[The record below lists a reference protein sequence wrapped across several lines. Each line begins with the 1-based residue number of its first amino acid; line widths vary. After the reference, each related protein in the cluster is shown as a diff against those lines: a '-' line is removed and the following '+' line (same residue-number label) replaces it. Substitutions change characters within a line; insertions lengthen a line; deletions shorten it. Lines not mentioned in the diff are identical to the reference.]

1 YRLGRVA
8 VAVEEDK
15 PAPVGPVLLRGGEG
29 VESPGVHVVEVVG
42 RLEVPKVTAEP
53 LPAVG
58 EPRGGGKPGPRAHQ
72 HRVRL
77 LQGGGQALKLCPGA
91 PGKSGGLCLYTH

>member
-1 YRLGRVA
+1 M
-8 VAVEEDK
+8 
-15 PAPVGPVLLRGGEG
+15 LLQGGEG
-29 VESPGVHVVEVVG
+29 VESPGVHVVEAVG
-42 RLEVPKVTAEP
+42 RLKVPKVAAEP

-58 EPRGGGKPGPRAHQ
+58 KPRGGGKSRPRAHQ

-91 PGKSGGLCLYTH
+91 PGKSGGLRLYTH